1 MKNIFRINN
10 IFVTFIYYNSGH
22 LERRGQA
29 DDAEPDLR
37 LDGGPH
43 PLLLRQTVQLQ
54 VRGLEGEG
62 LVLIMWR

>member
-10 IFVTFIYYNSGH
+10 IFVTFIHYNSGH

-43 PLLLRQTVQLQ
+43 PLLLRQTVQL
-54 VRGLEGEG
+54 
-62 LVLIMWR
+62 